1 MSTAAF
7 RSRGRAAGFGA
18 AAALAALAVAGCGAA
33 SSSSAAGAPSSSP
46 AAKTGGSADAAS
58 AVQLA
63 AKTAAG
69 ATSVSGTL
77 SVQATV
83 KAGATASP
91 AASAGS
97 AGSAGSGDLSISGTF
112 AERIRPSVLAQ
123 VNISSLRTAG
133 AAVPGGLS
141 EMLTPTAL
149 YLKSPPLVQ
158 QLHLAKP
165 WLSVSL
171 AQLSQSTGTDLSQ
184 LVNSVTANG
193 PLAQSQLL
201 TGATSVR
208 KTGTTSLDG
217 VPVTEYAGTI
227 DLAKAAAALSGSS
240 RSQLQQAI
248 KTAGLSTATF
258 TVWIDGQHVTRK
270 SVVHETGKTIA
281 ETITTT
287 ITGINQPVSIAL
299 PAAGQVA
306 PLPTGS
312 TTSTS

>member
-1 MSTAAF
+1 MSAGAF
-7 RSRGRAAGFGA
+7 RSRGRVAGFGA
-18 AAALAALAVAGCGAA
+18 IAVLTAVAVAGCGSAA
-33 SSSSAAGAPSSSP
+33 SSAASGATASSG
-46 AAKTGGSADAAS
+46 AAKTGGSADDAS

-97 AGSAGSGDLSISGTF
+97 SGSAGSGALSLSGTF
-112 AERIRPSVLAQ
+112 AERIRPSLLAQ
-123 VNISSLRTAG
+123 VNISSLQTAG
-133 AAVPGGLS
+133 VSIPGGLS
-141 EMLTPTAL
+141 EILTPTAL
-149 YLKSPPLVQ
+149 YLKSPALIQ
-158 QLHLAKP
+158 QLHLSRP

-171 AQLSQSTGTDLSQ
+171 AQLSQGTGADLSQ

-201 TGATSVR
+201 SGATSVR
-208 KTGTTSLDG
+208 KTGTTSLGG
-217 VPVTEYAGTI
+217 VPVTEYTGTI
-227 DLAKAAAALSGSS
+227 DLGKAAAALSGSTK
-240 RSQLQQAI
+240 SQLQQAI

-270 SVVHETGKTIA
+270 SVVHESGKTIA
-281 ETITTT
+281 ETVTTT
-287 ITGINQPVSIAL
+287 ITGINQPVSIAV
-299 PAAGQVA
+299 PDAGQIA
-306 PLPTGS
+306 ALPTGS
-312 TTSTS
+312 TS